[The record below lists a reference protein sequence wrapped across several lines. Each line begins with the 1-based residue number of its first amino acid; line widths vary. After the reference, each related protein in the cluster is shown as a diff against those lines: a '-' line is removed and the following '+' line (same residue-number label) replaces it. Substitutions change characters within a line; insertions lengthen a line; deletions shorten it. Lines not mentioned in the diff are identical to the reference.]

1 MKRLIGLVMAGS
13 LLLAA
18 PAFAEGKFGYVDL
31 QKALNQ
37 SEAGKV
43 ATEKMKKMVQ
53 DFQVQV
59 DGKEKELKKLKEDL
73 DKQRLL
79 LSKEALEAKERDL
92 QQKLREAQRFATDKE
107 EELQK
112 QEDSLTKQIID
123 ELNKIVDAIGEK
135 EGYTFILAPVE
146 PVVLYA
152 DSKIDLTEAV
162 IKAYDAGKKA
172 TNGNKGK

>member
-1 MKRLIGLVMAGS
+1 MAGC

-18 PAFAEGKFGYVDL
+18 PAFAENKLGFVDL

-59 DGKEKELKKLKEDL
+59 DAKEKELKKLKEDL

-79 LSKEALEAKERDL
+79 LSKEALEVKERDL

-123 ELNKIVDAIGEK
+123 DLKRIVDSIGEK
-135 EGYTFILAPVE
+135 EGYAFIFAPVE

-152 DSKIDLTEAV
+152 DDKIDLTDAV
-162 IKAYDAGKKA
+162 IKAYDASKKA

>member
-1 MKRLIGLVMAGS
+1 MKQLIGLAMVAC

-18 PAFAEGKFGYVDL
+18 PALAESKFGYVDL

-37 SEAGKV
+37 SEAGKA
-43 ATEKMKKMVQ
+43 ATERMKKMVQ
-53 DFQVQV
+53 DFQAQV
-59 DGKEKELKKLKEDL
+59 DVKEKELKKLKEDL

-112 QEDSLTKQIID
+112 QEDSLTKQIIS
-123 ELNKIVDAIGEK
+123 ELNTIVDSIGEK
-135 EGYTFILAPVE
+135 EGYTFIFAPVE

-152 DSKIDLTEAV
+152 DGKVDLTDTV
-162 IKAYDAGKKA
+162 IKAYDATKK
-172 TNGNKGK
+172 TSNGNKSK